1 LPIYTCEDMI
11 RDCRAGKTEGW
22 SYFVQQYVPVVRRLA
37 DHYYPERAGDTDLSA
52 RVLQTLGKPDLPLFV
67 AAGPLSERDF
77 VADLRQFV
85 LGAIEED
92 SASDDAEIAVDVETL
107 ASALESLSTIEKQVA
122 WLEAMRYGADETAHM
137 MAMHASTVANIRER
151 AAELLRS
158 CVSAWQ
164 AGMIAGNGPALRHEA
179 VLLGKDDCPSARVW
193 LDWLDGRIT
202 WYQRE
207 DAERRLAACWHCIDH
222 FCRLR
227 EAQSL
232 LRELKPLTA
241 AEAEPFRRALGLPAT
256 EGSRWKRLFASRP

>member
-1 LPIYTCEDMI
+1 MI
-11 RDCRAGKTEGW
+11 LDCRAGKTEGW
-22 SYFVQQYVPVVRRLA
+22 SYFVNQYVPVVRRLA
-37 DHYYPERAGDTDLSA
+37 EHYYPERTGDSDLSA

-67 AAGPLSERDF
+67 ASGSRSEREF
-77 VADLRQFV
+77 VAELRQFV

-92 SASDDAEIAVDVETL
+92 GASGEAEIVVDVETL

-122 WLEAMRYGADETAHM
+122 WLEAMRYSTDETAHM
-137 MAMHASTVANIRER
+137 MSMHASTVANIRER

-158 CVSAWQ
+158 RVSAWQ
-164 AGMIAGNGPALRHEA
+164 AGMIAANGPALRREA
-179 VLLGKDDCPSARVW
+179 AHLGKDDCPSARVW
-193 LDWLDGRIT
+193 LDWLDGRST

-207 DAERRLAACWHCIDH
+207 DAERRLAACWHCVDH

-232 LRELKPLTA
+232 LRGLKPLTA
-241 AEAEPFRRALGLPAT
+241 TEAEPFRRAFGLRST